1 MQNIFTIFLKMSQI
15 GNNIKKL
22 RKVKGLSQQA
32 FADLFNLTRGNI
44 SSYEEFRAE
53 PKISVILQIA
63 KYFSIPVAELLEQ
76 QLTVNEIL
84 NFEDHFEAEATRAD
98 VKNLTDIP
106 FINRE
111 YLQKSSNV
119 DISELPHIYFPVYN
133 KHSMLAVENSDL
145 IPNPIDFPF
154 EEGAVLF
161 FEHVEVDILHTLES
175 KIGFYMQDEDLFF
188 GQFEIAD
195 KQIKLKLN
203 DWKEAVFNEEN
214 KQSFWKL
221 YAKFA
226 RV

>member
-1 MQNIFTIFLKMSQI
+1 MSQI
-15 GNNIKKL
+15 GINIKKL

-53 PKISVILQIA
+53 PKIEVILQIA
-63 KYFSIPVAELLEQ
+63 KYFSIPVAEMLEN

-84 NFEDHFEAEATRAD
+84 NFEDHFESESTKAD

-106 FINRE
+106 FLNRE
-111 YLQKSSNV
+111 YLQQTAKV
-119 DISELPHIYFPVYN
+119 EIEDLPHIYFPVYN

-145 IPNPIDFPF
+145 IPNPVDFPF
-154 EEGAVLF
+154 DEGTVLF
-161 FEHVEVDILHTLES
+161 FEHVEIDILHTLDS
-175 KIGFYMQDEDLFF
+175 KIGFYIQQDDLFF
-188 GQFEIAD
+188 GKFEVEE

-203 DWKEAVFNEEN
+203 DWKEAIFTEDN

-221 YAKFA
+221 YAQFS

>member
-1 MQNIFTIFLKMSQI
+1 MSQI

-32 FADLFNLTRGNI
+32 FAELFNLTRGNI

-53 PKISVILQIA
+53 PRIEVILQIA
-63 KYFSIPVAELLEQ
+63 KYFSIPIAELLEK

-84 NFEDHFEAEATRAD
+84 NFEDHFEKSIQLDSKT
-98 VKNLTDIP
+98 LTEIP
-106 FINRE
+106 FLNRE
-111 YLQKSSNV
+111 YLQNNSVVELN
-119 DISELPHIYFPVYN
+119 ELPHIYFPIYN
-133 KHSMLAVENSDL
+133 KHSMLAVENSD
-145 IPNPIDFPF
+145 IISNPADFPF
-154 EEGAVLF
+154 EEGTILF
-161 FEHVEVDILHTLES
+161 FEHVEIDILHILDS
-175 KIGFYMQDEDLFF
+175 KIGFYLEGEDMFF
-188 GQFEIAD
+188 GQYEVAD

-203 DWKEAVFNEEN
+203 DWKEAVFTDEN